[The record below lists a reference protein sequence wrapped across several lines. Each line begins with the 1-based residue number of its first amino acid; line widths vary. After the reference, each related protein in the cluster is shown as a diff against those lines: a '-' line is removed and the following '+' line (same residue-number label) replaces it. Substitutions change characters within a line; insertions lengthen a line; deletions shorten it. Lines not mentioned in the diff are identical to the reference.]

1 MLNNLT
7 ASLDF
12 HAKALVLR
20 GAQQQT
26 LAANIANAD
35 TPGYVAQRIPFQQ
48 AMQMAMQA
56 QGGHGTLQ
64 RTQAG
69 HMPTGLQGADAVS
82 IDAATIM
89 PSQDGNTVD
98 LDQERA
104 RFAHN
109 ALHYE
114 ATLRFINGNVRTML
128 SAIQG
133 Q

>member
-56 QGGHGTLQ
+56 QGGQGALQ

-69 HMPTGLQGADAVS
+69 HMPLAMRGAE
-82 IDAATIM
+82 AASLDEASVM

-104 RFAHN
+104 RFANN

-114 ATLRFINGNVRTML
+114 ATLRFINGSVRTML

>member
-12 HAKALVLR
+12 HAKALALR
-20 GAQQQT
+20 GVQQQT

-35 TPGYVAQRIPFQQ
+35 TPGYVAQRVPFQQ
-48 AMQMAMQA
+48 AMQAAMET
-56 QGGHGTLQ
+56 QGGYGALQ

-69 HMPTGLQGADAVS
+69 HMPNALQGTE
-82 IDAATIM
+82 ATLQDTNGVM

-104 RFAHN
+104 RFASN

-114 ATLRFINGNVRTML
+114 ATLRFINGSVRTML